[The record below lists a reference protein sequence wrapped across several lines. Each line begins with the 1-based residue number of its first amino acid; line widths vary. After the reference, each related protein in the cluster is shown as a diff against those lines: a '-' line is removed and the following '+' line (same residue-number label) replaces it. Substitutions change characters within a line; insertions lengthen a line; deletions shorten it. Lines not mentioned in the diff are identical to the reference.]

1 MYSGRKACSNVG
13 VNPDDVI
20 AELRSLLAAS
30 EARSASFQRMMERQ
44 GYQLDRMQDQLER
57 ALREIEALRKQ
68 LGKPPP
74 DPPKPTP
81 PSAPAAGA
89 GPDAASE
96 PPSTPSRD
104 KPPKKKKG
112 KFGRNAI
119 PAALERVVET
129 PPLGPCTECGAEDW
143 VSLREETSE
152 MYDFIPARLVAKVV
166 IRGVCRC
173 AKCQHIAIAPFP
185 DDLIARMR
193 ATPGLIGYIIYE
205 KYGRHLPLYR
215 VDKELSRLGGEIPEQ
230 TRDQWLN
237 WAAARLKRL
246 EPLLKA
252 LMFAAGLVHTD
263 GTGLAVVRPKLKT
276 HLGQMAVFGNHVAT
290 MFDFTPTKH
299 GIHQRRFLGIEAAD
313 ADGATT
319 DVTQTDCESVDN
331 ADKGNAKREELPR
344 FVGYLVADA
353 ASIADRT
360 FDDPNI
366 VECGC
371 NAHARRNFEDCEAVD
386 RKVAGEAI
394 AFWTALYAIE
404 SAAKTKGLSAEDRL
418 ALRRARSAPIVEDFR
433 RWIETHVGT
442 RVPSDPVS
450 KALNYAINHWAALT
464 RFLQDGRIPLDN
476 NLAER
481 ALKAIAMGRKAY
493 MFAGSIAAAK
503 RSATFYTFVATCELH
518 GVDPQEWLADVLPR
532 IDTTRKSQ
540 LVDLLPMNW
549 AATRQVR
556 MAA

>member
-1 MYSGRKACSNVG
+1 MG
-13 VNPDDVI
+13 VNPDVVI
-20 AELRSLLAAS
+20 AELRTLLDAA
-30 EARSASFQRMMERQ
+30 EARAARFQRMMERQ

-57 ALREIEALRKQ
+57 ALREIEALRRQ

-74 DPPKPTP
+74 DPPKPAAP
-81 PSAPAAGA
+81 GSAAAAAGS
-89 GPDAASE
+89 DAAPE
-96 PPSTPSRD
+96 PPITPSRE

-112 KFGRNAI
+112 KFGRNAL
-119 PAALERVVET
+119 PPNLERVVET
-129 PPLGPCTECGAEDW
+129 PPLGRCTECGADDW
-143 VSLREETSE
+143 VPLRDERSE

-173 AKCQHIAIAPFP
+173 AKCQHIATAPFP

-215 VDKELSRLGGEIPEQ
+215 VDKELSRLGGRIPEQ

-237 WAAARLKRL
+237 AAATRLKRL
-246 EPLLKA
+246 EPLLKS
-252 LMFAAGLVHTD
+252 LMFAVGLVHTD

-313 ADGATT
+313 TDGVMVGAAG
-319 DVTQTDCESVDN
+319 TDCESVGN
-331 ADKGNAKREELPR
+331 ADEGCAKREQLPR

-360 FDDPNI
+360 FEDPNI

-371 NAHARRNFEDCEAVD
+371 NAHARRKFEDCETVD

-394 AFWTALYAIE
+394 AFWTALYAVE
-404 SAAKTKGLSAEDRL
+404 SKAKAKGLDAEGRL
-418 ALRRARSAPIVEDFR
+418 ALRRLRSAPIVEDFR
-433 RWIETHVGT
+433 KWIETHVGT
-442 RVPSDPVS
+442 RLPSDPVA
-450 KALNYAINHWAALT
+450 KALNYVVNHWAALT
-464 RFLQDGRIPLDN
+464 RFLQDGRIPVDN

-493 MFAGSIAAAK
+493 MFAGSTAAAQ

-518 GVDPQEWLADVLPR
+518 HVDPQEWLADVLPR
-532 IDTTRKSQ
+532 IETTRKSQ

-549 AATRQVR
+549 AAARQAR

>member
-1 MYSGRKACSNVG
+1 M
-13 VNPDDVI
+13 NPDDVN

-57 ALREIEALRKQ
+57 ALREIEALRRQ

-74 DPPKPTP
+74 DEPKPP
-81 PSAPAAGA
+81 SPPAPSAPTADSETA
-89 GPDAASE
+89 PE
-96 PPSTPSRD
+96 PPITPARI
-104 KPPKKKKG
+104 KPAKRKKA

-119 PAALERVVET
+119 PAHLQRVPET
-129 PPLGPCTECGAEDW
+129 PALGACTGCGAEDW
-143 VSLREETSE
+143 VVLREERTE
-152 MYDFIPARLVAKVV
+152 MYDFVPAQLVVKQMV
-166 IRGVCRC
+166 RGVCRC
-173 AKCQHIAIAPFP
+173 GRCQHIEMAPFP
-185 DDLIARMR
+185 DFLIPRMR

-215 VDKELSRLGGEIPEQ
+215 VDKELSRLGGEVPEQ
-230 TRDQWLN
+230 TRDRWLN

-246 EPLLKA
+246 EGLLKA
-252 LMFAAGLVHTD
+252 RLFSAGLVHTD
-263 GTGLAVVRPKLKT
+263 GTGLAVVQPKLKT

-299 GIHQRRFLGIEAAD
+299 GVYQRQFLGIEAGD
-313 ADGATT
+313 ADTSTAGAI
-319 DVTQTDCESVDN
+319 DADSESANNVGD
-331 ADKGNAKREELPR
+331 DNAKREEMPR
-344 FVGYLVADA
+344 FIGYLVADA
-353 ASIADRT
+353 ASIADQT

-371 NAHARRNFEDCEAVD
+371 NAHARRKFEDCEAID

-404 SAAKTKGLSAEDRL
+404 AQAKTWSPDRRL
-418 ALRRARSAPIVEDFR
+418 AIRRLRSAPIVDDFR
-433 RWIETHVGT
+433 TWIAVQRGNRLPT
-442 RVPSDPVS
+442 DPVT
-450 KALNYAINHWAALT
+450 KALNYAVNHWDALM
-464 RFLQDGRIPLDN
+464 RFLQDGRIPIDN

-549 AATRQVR
+549 VAARER
-556 MAA
+556 RLAA